1 MDKAAGMSIRKMW
14 NYCIFQSSRYRG
26 MKYIIVLGALS
37 AASVSYIN
45 SFLYAGILDLLL
57 AKQYSAAKEQILI
70 LVVTVVLVSLTA
82 RACELMFR
90 HYTEPS
96 ALETKKK
103 TAQKTFLMEYE
114 ELEKEAVIRAFQRVR
129 RGINGHGGITQQL
142 MDMYHFF
149 TGMIQA
155 DFAAFFCWRLQL
167 FFSWGIWRQTGLA
180 SWIWKKTEPMKPEI
194 QKATICL
201 VFPVR
206 IVTSKISGCIP

>member
-114 ELEKEAVIRAFQRVR
+114 ELEKEGVIESVPGRGFYVCEQKNDHLREKQMMNIEKRMSDILEECVNAGMTLEDVIDMVRVL
-129 RGINGHGGITQQL
+129 GE
-142 MDMYHFF
+142 
-149 TGMIQA
+149 
-155 DFAAFFCWRLQL
+155 
-167 FFSWGIWRQTGLA
+167 
-180 SWIWKKTEPMKPEI
+180 K
-194 QKATICL
+194 
-201 VFPVR
+201 
-206 IVTSKISGCIP
+206 

>member
-96 ALETKKK
+96 ALETKKENGAENIFNGVRGAGK
-103 TAQKTFLMEYE
+103 GSCHPGISAGAQ
-114 ELEKEAVIRAFQRVR
+114 
-129 RGINGHGGITQQL
+129 GN
-142 MDMYHFF
+142 
-149 TGMIQA
+149 
-155 DFAAFFCWRLQL
+155 
-167 FFSWGIWRQTGLA
+167 
-180 SWIWKKTEPMKPEI
+180 
-194 QKATICL
+194 
-201 VFPVR
+201 
-206 IVTSKISGCIP
+206 

>member
-129 RGINGHGGITQQL
+129 RGINGRGGITQQL

-155 DFAAFFCWRLQL
+155 VFAAFFLGVLLVQSD
-167 FFSWGIWRQTGLA
+167 FS
-180 SWIWKKTEPMKPEI
+180 
-194 QKATICL
+194 
-201 VFPVR
+201 
-206 IVTSKISGCIP
+206 

>member
-90 HYTEPS
+90 HYTS
-96 ALETKKK
+96 
-103 TAQKTFLMEYE
+103 
-114 ELEKEAVIRAFQRVR
+114 RAPWKRKRKR
-129 RGINGHGGITQQL
+129 RRK
-142 MDMYHFF
+142 HF
-149 TGMIQA
+149 
-155 DFAAFFCWRLQL
+155 
-167 FFSWGIWRQTGLA
+167 
-180 SWIWKKTEPMKPEI
+180 
-194 QKATICL
+194 
-201 VFPVR
+201 
-206 IVTSKISGCIP
+206 